1 MNGGMQW
8 DERHYLELMGG
19 KELTPHEK
27 YLLGRDAPA
36 PYTPPPPAPSE
47 QPKVIDYQMKRAGA
61 AIGFTTVCGI
71 ALIAAEQGAF
81 TAAAAVLANV
91 LAWGAGIGVVV
102 VILRTAFSW
111 KPEKHETVSQ
121 PPPGNSEEWEFY
133 QRQEQGRRKKQ

>member
-8 DERHYLELMGG
+8 DERQFLELTGG
-19 KELTPHEK
+19 KTLTPYEE
-27 YLLGRDAPA
+27 YLLGRDTPA
-36 PYTPPPPAPSE
+36 PYTPPPPAPAE
-47 QPKVIDYQMKRAGA
+47 QPKVFDYQMKRAGA

-121 PPPGNSEEWEFY
+121 PPPGGSGEWEFY
-133 QRQEQGRRKKQ
+133 QEQRQGWRRKQ